1 MINQVLISNDL
12 QRLFNAQQAN
22 RFTVAN
28 TTYSERIAKLKKL
41 HEAVL
46 RYRQAFRDA
55 MYADFHK
62 PEGEVDLVEIYPVTS
77 EIKHA
82 IRNVKYWM
90 QARSVDTPMA
100 LIGTS
105 SYVQSEAKGVCLIV
119 SPWNFPVNLTLN
131 PLISA
136 IAAGCCCI
144 VKPSEM
150 TPNTAAV
157 LKKLIGEVFD
167 ENEVALVEGDVSVAT
182 DLLKLPF
189 SHIFFTGAPAIGK
202 VVMRAAAEHLT
213 SVTLELGGK
222 SPVIVDE
229 TANLDAAARRIVV
242 GKYTNCGQICVSP
255 DYVMVHEQKKEAFLE
270 LVKKYV
276 SKYYGD
282 SDDARKAGDYTRMV
296 NARHFDRIKSYLD
309 DAILRGA
316 KLELGGTTDE
326 TINYISPTVL
336 TNVTDDMTVMQDE
349 IFGPIMPIKTFS
361 DISEPISYINAHE
374 KPLAL
379 YIFSNNKKNQDL
391 ILKNTSAGGV
401 TINDV
406 ALHFY
411 NGELPFG
418 GVNNSGIGKS
428 HGHFG
433 FKEFSNEKA
442 VLKQHLPKAG
452 IEFMYPPFTKS
463 VKKLIDLTIKW
474 L

>member
-1 MINQVLISNDL
+1 MTDQILVSNDL
-12 QRLFNAQQAN
+12 QRIFKAQQAN
-22 RFTVAN
+22 RFDVAN
-28 TTYSERIAKLKKL
+28 TSSKERNAKLKKL

-46 RYRQAFRDA
+46 RYRQEIRDA
-55 MYADFHK
+55 MYADFKK

-82 IRNVKYWM
+82 VKHLKYWM
-90 QARSVDTPMA
+90 QPKSVDTPMA
-100 LIGTS
+100 LLGTS
-105 SYVQSEAKGVCLIV
+105 SYIQPEAKGVCLII
-119 SPWNFPVNLTLN
+119 SPWNFPVNLTIN
-131 PLISA
+131 PLVSA
-136 IAAGCCCI
+136 IAAGNCCV

-150 TPNTAAV
+150 TPKTAAV
-157 LKKLIGEVFD
+157 LKKIISELFD
-167 ENEVALVEGDVSVAT
+167 ENEIALVEGDVSVAT

-189 SHIFFTGAPAIGK
+189 NHIFFTGAPSIGK

-229 TANLDAAARRIVV
+229 TANLDAAARRVV
-242 GKYTNCGQICVSP
+242 AGKYTNCGQICVAP
-255 DYVMVHEQKKEAFLE
+255 DYVFVHESKKDEFIG

-276 SKYYGD
+276 SKFYGD
-282 SDDARKAGDYTRMV
+282 SDDARKSGDYTRMV
-296 NARHFDRIKSYLD
+296 NSRHYNRVKSYLD

-316 KLELGGTTDE
+316 KIELGGVMDE
-326 TINYISPTVL
+326 SSNYIPPIVL
-336 TNVTDDMTVMQDE
+336 TNVNQDMLVMQEE
-349 IFGPIMPIKTFS
+349 IFGPILPIKTFVN
-361 DISEPISYINAHE
+361 ISESISYINQYE

-379 YIFSNNKKNQDL
+379 YIFSTSKKNQDL

-401 TINDV
+401 TVNDV

-418 GVNNSGIGKS
+418 GVNNSGIGKA

-452 IEFMYPPFTKS
+452 IELMYPPFTKS
-463 VKKLIDLTIKW
+463 VKRMIDLTIKW

>member
-1 MINQVLISNDL
+1 MTDQIIVTNDL
-12 QRLFNAQQAN
+12 QRVFTAQQAN
-22 RFTVAN
+22 RHAVASAS
-28 TTYSERIAKLKKL
+28 YKERMAKLKKL

-46 RYRQAFRDA
+46 RYRQDFRDA
-55 MYADFHK
+55 MYADFKK

-82 IRNVKYWM
+82 VKNLKYWM
-90 QARSVDTPMA
+90 QSKSVDTPMA
-100 LIGTS
+100 LLGTS
-105 SYVQSEAKGVCLIV
+105 SYIQPEAKGVCLII

-131 PLISA
+131 PMISA
-136 IAAGCCCI
+136 IAAGNCCI

-150 TPNTAAV
+150 TPHTTAV
-157 LKKLIGEVFD
+157 LKKLIGELFD
-167 ENEVALVEGDVSVAT
+167 ENEIALVEGDVTVAT

-189 SHIFFTGAPAIGK
+189 NHIFFTGAPAIGK

-229 TANLDAAARRIVV
+229 TANLDAAARRVV
-242 GKYTNCGQICVSP
+242 AGKYTNCGQICVSP
-255 DYVMVHEQKKEAFLE
+255 DYVLVHETKKDAFIALI
-270 LVKKYV
+270 KKYV

-282 SDDARKAGDYTRMV
+282 SDDDRKKGDYAHMV
-296 NARHFDRIKSYLD
+296 NARHFSRVKSYLD

-316 KLELGGTTDE
+316 KLELGGVLDE
-326 TINYISPTVL
+326 TCNYIPPIVL
-336 TNVTDDMTVMQDE
+336 SDVNDKMLVMQEE
-349 IFGPIMPIKTFS
+349 IFGPILPIKTFTNLTES
-361 DISEPISYINAHE
+361 ISYINQHE

-379 YIFSNNKKNQDL
+379 YIFSTSKRNQDL

-401 TINDV
+401 TVNDV

-452 IEFMYPPFTKS
+452 IEFMYPPFTKG
-463 VKKLIDLTIKW
+463 VKRLIDLTIKW
-474 L
+474 M